1 MLTDE
6 EKQRKCFAAKNSV
19 VVSQPPK
26 SFEVTPRDFFLFPRK
41 SLQPRGRY
49 FQDIRDTSG
58 RRGGTD
64 RPTRDSK
71 MSITALPL
79 PVAEVLDPFHKL
91 DRALLRRV
99 KDKVKAI
106 LLEALKDP
114 GV

>member
-1 MLTDE
+1 MISS
-6 EKQRKCFAAKNSV
+6 CFRESHCNHEV
-19 VVSQPPK
+19 VIFRISA
-26 SFEVTPRDFFLFPRK
+26 TL
-41 SLQPRGRY
+41 RG
-49 FQDIRDTSG
+49 
-58 RRGGTD
+58 GGTD
-64 RPTRDSK
+64 RHTRDSK